1 MFFMNQPLL
10 FKKKNS
16 SPSESRISGA
26 EDVQKHLL
34 FTMQV
39 IILLLTAGTLII
51 ISVINDSD
59 SLRRIVYSRLT
70 ISLMA
75 VVAGALYLNFRGYSR
90 LSAVLTVAAAAAGP
104 WLSLVFD
111 PGIFQGDY
119 FPLAYTAVSV
129 MISSIFLPLLPTVLI
144 AVLQCA
150 ALIAV
155 VILSPAS
162 NSVNSASFLI
172 LLFFISALS
181 IIANYIVAEDMKESE
196 NQKKQLHDLTFH
208 DHLTGLFNRR
218 YFEMTMDREIVRA
231 AERNISIGIILI
243 DIDRFKQLND
253 TFGHAAG
260 DAVLEKIGS
269 VLSEEVRITDSVCR
283 YGGDEFVLLFHDAD
297 RNMLKAAAEK
307 ILEQVR
313 SMKTEQNGKNF
324 ARTTISLGA
333 ALFPEH
339 GSTRESLLEA
349 ADKALYRA
357 KENGRDC
364 AAFVDENCT

>member
-1 MFFMNQPLL
+1 MDRPLL
-10 FKKKNS
+10 FRNRNS
-16 SPSESRISGA
+16 SSAQSGISGVQ
-26 EDVQKHLL
+26 DVQKHLL

-51 ISVINDSD
+51 ILMVNEAG
-59 SLRRIVYSRLT
+59 SLRCSLYTWLT
-70 ISLMA
+70 SSLMA
-75 VVAGALYLNFRGYSR
+75 AVAVTLYLNFRGFYR
-90 LSAVLTVAAAAAGP
+90 FSAVLTVAAAAAGP
-104 WLSLVFD
+104 WISLVFD
-111 PGIFQGDY
+111 PGILQGDY

-129 MISSIFLPLLPTVLI
+129 MLSSILLPLLPTVLL
-144 AVLQCA
+144 AALQYA

-155 VILSPAS
+155 VMISPAS
-162 NSVNSASFLI
+162 DTVNSASFLI
-172 LLFFISALS
+172 LLLFISVLS
-181 IIANYIVAEDMKESE
+181 IIANYLIAEDMKEIE
-196 NQKKQLHDLTFH
+196 TQRKQLHDLTFH

-218 YFEMTMDREIVRA
+218 YFEMTVDREIVRA

-269 VLSEEVRITDSVCR
+269 VLSKEVRITDSVSR
-283 YGGDEFVLLFHDAD
+283 YGGDEFVLLFHDTD
-297 RNMLKAAAEK
+297 RNTLKAAAK
-307 ILEQVR
+307 RILEQVR
-313 SMKTEQNGKNF
+313 SMKTEQNGKSSE
-324 ARTTISLGA
+324 RTTISLGA

-339 GSTRESLLEA
+339 GSTRESLLES

-364 AAFVDENCT
+364 AAFIDENCT